1 MLWICKASKLGALT
15 HNKHV
20 QTPQNPPWKD
30 SETTEQSKTNGESS
44 MTLRRFHPTHPQH
57 IGVVFRGECMY
68 AIHGVYMSV
77 WDGYFLT
84 LLVVN
89 PHGANWAFLVE
100 ASGGTRCHLEATD
113 RPHNWT
119 WIRGGR
125 NATLNGVATRKKMR
139 FNLKDGP
146 SHQKRGPPFL
156 TPHG

>member
-1 MLWICKASKLGALT
+1 MESCGVHTLFEDMLWICKASKLGALT

-119 WIRGGR
+119 WCTDRPIWTPISRGKR
-125 NATLNGVATRKKMR
+125 
-139 FNLKDGP
+139 
-146 SHQKRGPPFL
+146 SHG
-156 TPHG
+156 T